1 MAQEFKIGRLRFTWS
16 GAWTPGVQYAR
27 DAVVSYGGKTYVCL
41 TPNTASA
48 AFYTDLYHTNGL
60 GQPAPYWNLIVDGK
74 SFSGQWTTGTSYG
87 LGNIVIIGGQVYYCT
102 LGHTAGVFAT
112 DLASGNWTLYT
123 QAVNWRTSWQ
133 PNTFYQVND
142 IVSYGGIVYEC
153 TVNHTSAATTILGLE
168 ANQSNWKVFY
178 SGISY
183 KGTWAATTRYSL
195 NDIVKVDGALYICT
209 TYHTSTTS
217 FDNTKFG
224 VYIPDELFS
233 LAWDSSKTYQ
243 VGDIVSYGGY
253 DYVNNTTNNTNN
265 IPATD
270 AIDWTIIVK
279 GYEIQSDWNNSFS
292 YKVGDVVRV
301 NGNLLVALANNTNQQ
316 PLGASLATTY
326 TLGGSSGTT
335 LVVGST
341 TGVAVGSFV
350 TGVGF
355 YSGQTVTKVI
365 DAATVILNV
374 APDMQPTNGQSIT
387 FTGVNSTYWGILSSS
402 IAYQARWVP
411 TSRVYVPGDIV
422 YYGNTTYQCVA
433 YHTSTPSLSPTLD
446 TNNIY
451 WIASVYHFR
460 KNAMTNTGD
469 LYTVNSTNTQ
479 YSNISLGNLGL
490 ALRTT
495 GSLPT
500 WSKINQAPNVF
511 YVSTTTGIDRV
522 DYGVSWDQPWKTIQY
537 ATQQVGAGTASVKA
551 AALLQANKT
560 WILAEL
566 INWTLYQIQQGISPY
581 SGYTLDSTKSA
592 RDAGYVI
599 DALAYD
605 IARGGNSQTIATAL
619 AYFAFGSTNTFFN
632 AAVTA
637 DMPYYLPMHTQLGLL
652 MQNAL
657 TKTAPAQ
664 SYQTLMNVST
674 SNIVYQ
680 NTIATSAEAGAAATV
695 NSLFTYITTALT
707 NASTLGLPT
716 QNQGVSATIF
726 VKTGTYSELLP
737 IIVPANVAIV
747 GDELR
752 GVVVQPYSNIQLSA
766 TSVNLVTNSFFVNNT
781 VGLADGMPVQFVAP
795 NIAVVTGNG
804 TYSGTF
810 GGVTLGQTYYVVGSS
825 ITSYS
830 FAVTSSPT
838 ISFQGTVTQGSPVIS
853 DVPNIIGLVPGA
865 KVTGQGIPS
874 NVTILSVTSAPS
886 NSLFARVTLSAV
898 ATGSFQN
905 VALTAVGIPVTLTQ
919 GSGNMTVYA
928 GDCLSDMFRMRNGTG
943 LRNMSLVGLQG
954 TLLAPDAYFIQHPSG
969 GSYVAFDPG
978 NGPNDSNSWI
988 IRRSPYA
995 QNITTFGNG
1004 AVGMKI
1010 DGTLHNGGTKSMVCN
1025 DFTQVINDGVGI
1037 WCTGPGAITECISV
1051 FCYYGYTGYF
1061 AEAGGKIRAA
1071 NGNSSY
1077 GVYGVISSGYDLTE
1091 VPATGTVFN
1100 RSSQVQASVQSSLGN
1115 SAQIIKL
1122 NYNNAGSSYNVST
1135 TNLLSNSNTFVGQG
1149 WASDVA
1155 LQFEKIAVA
1164 PTGITEAYITA
1175 NTGAPGTSYF
1185 YQNLTVNPA
1194 GAAYTNVSATTIT
1207 GVGAGISFNV
1217 TVTATAYVASVNL
1230 SGANYA
1236 LGDTVRILGTQLGGA
1251 TPANDCVLTIS
1262 SIGLGGSGVQAIPA
1276 GTVPVGSAQSYTF
1289 SIYIYQGS
1297 GTQVDIQAIWSG
1309 SSTVTSGVNYNFIT
1323 GAVNPYSSG
1332 GGVVPPTS
1340 GALVQLSPGWYR
1352 LWFAAYDTNGLNT
1365 NLQFRVYPK
1374 GTTGL
1379 AGLYNYVYGAQVEI
1393 SNPILVLTNNPITPL
1408 NAPSFYLET
1417 IGTTRYTAFANLNI
1431 TGSGTGIQTIAD
1443 ELRSNAVFQGVI
1455 TNNGNGFLTGSNT
1468 AQIGDNTSIQL
1479 AQSDTNTQTNYAG
1492 MRVFI
1497 NSGTG
1502 AGQYGFISKYDSSTK
1517 TASVL
1522 RENFPLIPVTSSA
1535 SITGTFTSGTNLNG
1549 TNLYVGQLVQFIP
1562 TYYSSTITSTSLAQ
1576 TTITATAG
1584 GTANTLTASSTSGLR
1599 LNMAVTFTG
1608 TVFGTVTTGYT
1619 YFINSILDGTTFQIT
1634 NTQYGNVWPMTNATG
1649 SMTMNYTSNSS
1660 YLAGPT
1666 ATMVPNYPIVFTGT
1680 PLGGITIGSTY
1691 YIQDVVDANNFTIA
1705 SGLVNVT
1712 VTASAPV
1719 GTGGALNTITCNSTT
1734 NLVVLNPISFVGS
1747 TPLGLTDNTKY
1758 YVNQIINSTT
1768 FTVATAISTLTILG
1782 TTGLVNGNY
1791 SVVCTLTA
1799 GLLPAGPIMFIGT
1812 TTGNIIAETLYFVKD
1827 ILNSTQFT
1835 ISQTPTGGQ
1844 VQLTASVGSF
1854 SAKTTSGNLAGVN
1867 ASTGVTG
1874 CTATSTNKKTILSL
1888 GLGTMVGSYNT
1899 QLFGGVTFGQNYY
1912 ISTLNQG
1919 SNGTFQVSTTLNGQA
1934 ITLTDNFGSMNVAA
1948 VGWDHVTPC
1957 TPIQSALDLTTA
1969 YFIEPRITF
1978 SPPPFTQTV
1987 ATNTSNIGL
1996 SAGTYTTMAY
2006 GSNTFIALPSTGN
2019 IGAISTDGSSWS
2031 SLTLPSTLSWSGL
2044 TYGNNY
2050 WVGIASGS
2058 GLAYYSNSNGTGW
2071 RASSLTTSSTWSAI
2085 GYGNGIFVTAAGGSI
2100 LGNYSTDF
2108 GKTWSTVQSTITSS
2122 TASSFVVSG
2131 GTATIN
2137 FTSALPAAFIVGTT
2151 ITLSGFNPFT
2161 TSGSVQVNGTPFT
2174 VVTSTTTQV
2183 TFALAGTYAT
2193 NILGTVTGII
2203 NGMPVSQAWSQIV
2216 WGSGT
2221 FVAISND
2228 ASAKVAYS
2236 TNGSMW
2242 QLASIPSGTFSS
2254 IAWGSS
2260 RFLAVPSSSNT
2271 APIYSFDG
2279 KTWYSSP
2286 VKFVANQIM
2295 YGQGTFIALATSGT
2309 VAYQTNSGIDWTQQT
2324 VTTDGYSS
2332 CAFGYSSTNVGTFAT
2347 LSSTGVGSVISAG
2360 TTTQGRPQ
2368 VTSNT
2373 ITGLTLWE
2381 PGSNY
2386 TSTPSVTFTDP
2397 NKTTNPTVVVRTGLG
2412 SLGNPSFVNKGTGYN
2427 STSTVTIING
2437 NGYADQAQS
2446 GLVLIVNNLTT
2457 LPSPGSNLTITGI
2470 TGVFKITS
2478 ATAAWGTTAPN
2489 IEANLALSPGITVT
2503 QSPANGTQVQIRL
2516 KYSQARLTNH
2526 DFLNIGYG
2534 DQVESNYPGYPTA
2547 GYVAIANNQTI
2558 EANYGRVF
2566 FTSTDQDGN
2575 FKVGNLFGVQQA
2587 TGIVTLSTSQF
2598 GLSGLSSLALG
2609 GIAIGGSSTTIY
2621 GFSTDST
2628 FTASSDNLIPTQRA
2642 IKAYLTSRFSQGGAN
2657 TFTGQLTAG
2666 TVVVGSP
2673 NYIRSSVPNGFQGS
2687 VIKMVNK
2694 VYINATGTSGNLNAL
2709 ASFISAQRTRAVI
2722 LQGTGST
2729 SYWPSN
2735 PV

>member
-16 GAWTPGVQYAR
+16 GAWTPGTQYAR
-27 DAVVSYGGKTYVCL
+27 DSVVSYGGKTYVCL

-48 AFYTDLYHTNGL
+48 AFYTDLYRVNNA

-74 SFSGQWTTGTSYG
+74 SFSGQWTTGASYG
-87 LGNIVIIGGQVYYCT
+87 LGNIVITGGQVYYCT

-112 DLASGNWTLYT
+112 DLASGNWAVYT
-123 QAVNWRTSWQ
+123 QAVNWRTNWQ

-153 TVNHTSAATTILGLE
+153 TGNHTSAATTALGLE
-168 ANQSNWKVFY
+168 VNQSNWKVFY
-178 SGISY
+178 LGISY
-183 KGTWAATTRYSL
+183 KGTWSATTRYSL

-233 LAWDSSKTYQ
+233 LAWDLSKTYQ

-253 DYVNNTTNNTNN
+253 DYVNNTANNTNN

-279 GYEIQSDWNNSFS
+279 GYEIQTTWDGAFS
-292 YKVGDVVRV
+292 YKVGDVVRSAS
-301 NGNLLVALANNTNQQ
+301 NLFVALSNNTNQA
-316 PLGASLATTY
+316 PLGSIIPTTY
-326 TLGGSSGTT
+326 TLAGSSGTT

-341 TGVAVGSFV
+341 AGVAVGSIV
-350 TGVGF
+350 TGVGL
-355 YSGQTVTKVI
+355 YSGQTVTQVV

-374 APDMQPTNGQSIT
+374 APDMQLTNGQAVT
-387 FTGVNSTYWGILSSS
+387 FTGINSTYWSILSSS
-402 IAYQARWVP
+402 VAYQSRWVS
-411 TSRVYVPGDIV
+411 TSRVYTPGEIV
-422 YYGNTTYQCVA
+422 YYGNTTYQCVTL
-433 YHTSTPSLSPTLD
+433 HTSSSALSPILD
-446 TNNIY
+446 TNNTY
-451 WIASVYHFR
+451 WISVVYHFR

-469 LYTVNSTNTQ
+469 LYTVNSTATQ
-479 YSNISLGNLGL
+479 YSNIPLGNLGL

-495 GSLPT
+495 GNLPT

-511 YVSTTTGIDRV
+511 YVSTTTGIDRA

-537 ATQQVGAGTASVKA
+537 ATQQVAAGTASVRA
-551 AALLQANKT
+551 SALLQANKT
-560 WILAEL
+560 WILTEM
-566 INWTLYQIQQGISPY
+566 INWTLYQIQQGINPY
-581 SGYTLDSTKSA
+581 SGYSLDSTKAA
-592 RDAGYVI
+592 RDAGYII
-599 DALAYD
+599 DALSYD

-637 DMPYYLPMHTQLGLL
+637 DMPYFYPMLTQLGTL
-652 MQNAL
+652 MQLAL
-657 TKTAPAQ
+657 TKTAPSQ
-664 SYQTLMNVST
+664 SYQTLMNVSAV
-674 SNIVYQ
+674 NVVYQ
-680 NTIATSAEAGAAATV
+680 NTTALSAEVGSAATV
-695 NSLFTYITTALT
+695 SSLYNYITTALT
-707 NASTLGLPT
+707 NSSTLGLPT

-726 VKTGTYSELLP
+726 VKTGTYSERLP

-752 GVVVQPYSNIQLSA
+752 GVVVQPYSNIQLTA
-766 TSVNLVTNSFFVNNT
+766 TSVNVVNNSLFVNNT
-781 VGLADGMPVQFVAP
+781 VGLSDGMTVQFVAP

-810 GGVTLGQTYYVVGSS
+810 GGITLGQNYYVVGSS
-825 ITSYS
+825 ITANS

-853 DVPNIIGLVPGA
+853 DVPNIIGLAPGA
-865 KVTGQGIPS
+865 TVTGQGIPS
-874 NVTILSVTSAPS
+874 NVTILSVTTAPS

-905 VALTAVGIPVTLTQ
+905 VALTAAGIPVTLTQ

-954 TLLAPDAYFIQHPSG
+954 TLLSPDAYFIQHPSG

-978 NGPNDSNSWI
+978 NGPNDSNAWI

-995 QNITTFGNG
+995 QNVTTFGNG

-1025 DFTQVINDGVGI
+1025 DFTQIINDGVGI

-1091 VPATGTVFN
+1091 TPATGAVFN

-1122 NYNNAGSSYNVST
+1122 NYNNAGSSYNVPT
-1135 TNLLSNSNTFVGQG
+1135 TNLLSNSNNFTGQG

-1164 PTGITEAYITA
+1164 PTGVTEAYITA
-1175 NTGAPGTSYF
+1175 NTSDPNTSYF

-1194 GAAYTNVSATTIT
+1194 GAVYTNTSTVTVT
-1207 GVGAGISFNV
+1207 GVGAGISFNI
-1217 TVTATAYVASVNL
+1217 TVTATAYLATVNL

-1236 LGDTVRILGTQLGGA
+1236 LGDTVKILGTQLGGA
-1251 TPANDCVLTIS
+1251 TPANDCILTIS

-1276 GTVPVGSAQSYTF
+1276 GTVPTGSAQNYTF

-1309 SSTVTSGVNYNFIT
+1309 SSTVTSGVNYNFTT
-1323 GAVNPYSSG
+1323 GAVTPYSFN
-1332 GGVVPPTS
+1332 GGVTPVTS

-1352 LWFAAYDTNGLNT
+1352 LWFAAYDTTGLNSS
-1365 NLQFRVYPK
+1365 LQFRVYPK
-1374 GTTGL
+1374 GITGL

-1393 SNPILVLTNNPITPL
+1393 SNPILVLTNNPTTPL

-1417 IGTTRYTAFANLNI
+1417 IATSRYTAYANLNI

-1443 ELRSNAVFQGVI
+1443 EIRSNAVFQGVI
-1455 TNNGNGFLTGSNT
+1455 TTNGSGFKTASNT
-1468 AQIGDNTSIQL
+1468 AQLGDSTSVQL
-1479 AQSDTNTQTNYAG
+1479 AQSDTATQVNYSG

-1502 AGQYGFISKYDSSTK
+1502 AGQYGYISLYNSTTK
-1517 TASVL
+1517 TASIL
-1522 RENFPLIPVTSSA
+1522 RENFSLIPVTSTA
-1535 SITGTFTSGTNLNG
+1535 SLTGLFTTNATLNG
-1549 TNLYVGQLVQFIP
+1549 TNLYSGQLIQFIP
-1562 TYYSSTITSTSLAQ
+1562 TYYSTNVTSTSLAQ

-1584 GTANTLTASSTSGLR
+1584 GTVNTMTASSTSGLR
-1599 LNMAVTFTG
+1599 LNMSVTFSG
-1608 TVFGTVTTGYT
+1608 TVFGGVSTGYT
-1619 YFINSILDGTTFQIT
+1619 FFIYAILDGTTFQIS
-1634 NTQYGNVWPMTNATG
+1634 NTQYGNIWPLTNATG
-1649 SMTMNYTSNSS
+1649 SMTMSYTSNSG
-1660 YLAGPT
+1660 YLAGT
-1666 ATMVPNYPIVFTGT
+1666 TTTMVPNYPIVFTGT
-1680 PLGGITIGSTY
+1680 PLGGITIGNTY
-1691 YIQDVVDANNFTIA
+1691 YIQDIVDANNFTIA
-1705 SGLVNVT
+1705 TGLVSVT
-1712 VTASAPV
+1712 VTAGAASV
-1719 GTGGALNTITCNSTT
+1719 GQNLNVITCNSTT
-1734 NLVVLNPISFVGS
+1734 NLIVLNPISFVGS

-1758 YVNQIINSTT
+1758 YVNSIIDSTT
-1768 FTVATAISTLTILG
+1768 FTVASSITTVNILG
-1782 TTGLVNGNY
+1782 TTGLINGNY
-1791 SVVCTLTA
+1791 TVVCNSTGGFIPKT
-1799 GLLPAGPIMFIGT
+1799 PIIFVGT
-1812 TTGNIIAETLYFVKD
+1812 TTGNIIAETVYFVKD
-1827 ILNSTQFT
+1827 VINGTQFT

-1844 VQLTASVGSF
+1844 VQLTTSTGSYI
-1854 SAKTTSGNLAGVN
+1854 AKTTAGAIAGVTTV
-1867 ASTGVTG
+1867 SGVTG
-1874 CTATSTNKKTILSL
+1874 CTATSTNKKTSL
-1888 GLGTMVGSYNT
+1888 TQSQGTMVGSYNT

-1912 ISTLNQG
+1912 VTTLNQG
-1919 SNGTFQVSTTLNGQA
+1919 PSGTFQVSTTLNGQA
-1934 ITLTDNFGSMNVAA
+1934 ITLTDNFGAMNVAA

-1957 TPIQSALDLTTA
+1957 TPIQSQLDLTSA
-1969 YFIEPRITF
+1969 YFIEPRTIFT
-1978 SPPPFTQTV
+1978 PPSFTQTV
-1987 ATNTSNIGL
+1987 AANTSNITLGT
-1996 SAGTYTTMAY
+1996 GTYTVMAY
-2006 GSNTFIALPSTGN
+2006 GGNKFIALPSTGI
-2019 IGAISTDGSSWS
+2019 IGAISLDGSTWSALSLPTSGSW
-2031 SLTLPSTLSWSGL
+2031 TGL
-2044 TYGNNY
+2044 AYGNNY
-2050 WVGIASGS
+2050 WVGVASGS
-2058 GLAYYSNSNGTGW
+2058 SLAYYSNSNGTGW
-2071 RASSLTTSSTWSAI
+2071 RASNLTTSTTWNSVA
-2085 GYGNGIFVTAAGGSI
+2085 YGNGVFVASASGSI
-2100 LGNYSTDF
+2100 IGNYSTDF
-2108 GKTWSTVQSTITSS
+2108 GKTWLTVQSTITTPQVSGF
-2122 TASSFVVSG
+2122 TVSG
-2131 GTATIN
+2131 GTATVT
-2137 FTSALPAAFIVGTT
+2137 FGSALLAAFIPGSTV
-2151 ITLSGFNPFT
+2151 TLSGFNPFT
-2161 TSGSVQVNGTPFT
+2161 TSGSVSVNGTAFT
-2174 VVTSTTTQV
+2174 VLTSSTTQL

-2193 NILGTVTGII
+2193 NILGTVTGTI

-2216 WGSGT
+2216 WGQGT

-2228 ASAKVAYS
+2228 ASAKIAYS

-2242 QLASIPSGTFSS
+2242 YLASIPAGTFSS
-2254 IAWGSS
+2254 ITWGNG
-2260 RFLAVPSSSNT
+2260 RFLAVPSSTNT

-2286 VKFVANQIM
+2286 VKFVANQII

-2309 VAYQTNSGIDWTQQT
+2309 VAYQTNGGIDWTQQT
-2324 VTTDGYSS
+2324 VTNDGYSS
-2332 CAFGYSSTNVGTFAT
+2332 CAFGYSSTNIGTFAT
-2347 LSSTGVGSVISAG
+2347 LSSTGVGSTILAG
-2360 TTTQGRPQ
+2360 TTAQGRPQ
-2368 VTSNT
+2368 IVSNAVSS
-2373 ITGLTLWE
+2373 ITLWE

-2386 TSTPSVTFTDP
+2386 TTPPTVNFIDP
-2397 NKTTNPTVVVRTGLG
+2397 NATTSPTVLVRTGLG
-2412 SLGNPSFVNKGTGYN
+2412 TLGNPSFVNKGTGYN
-2427 STSTVTIING
+2427 STSTVTIVTG

-2446 GLVLIVNNLTT
+2446 GLTLIVNNLTT
-2457 LPSPGSNLTITGI
+2457 LPSPGSNLTITGVS
-2470 TGVFKITS
+2470 GVFKITS
-2478 ATAAWGTTAPN
+2478 ATAAWGTSAPN
-2489 IEANLALSPGITVT
+2489 IEANIALSPALTVA
-2503 QSPANGTQVQIRL
+2503 QSPANGTQIQIRL

-2534 DQVESNYPGYPTA
+2534 DQVESNYPGYPTS

-2558 EANYGRVF
+2558 EVNYGRVF

-2621 GFSTDST
+2621 GFSTDGS
-2628 FTASSDNLIPTQRA
+2628 FTASSDNVIPTQRA
-2642 IKAYLTSRFSQGGAN
+2642 IKSYLTSRFSQGGAN

-2687 VIKMVNK
+2687 VIKMVSK

-2709 ASFISAQRTRAVI
+2709 ASFISAQKTRAVV
-2722 LQGTGST
+2722 LQGTGNT